1 MLSRCYQIAVD
12 KELGVI
18 VISFQG
24 KIYPKDMVEMLGE
37 LFDHQDYR
45 LDFPTVY
52 DFSGSAAIGY
62 QIDVMAFVKR
72 LGQYRSSSS
81 LHKRIGVIVKTPNQ
95 KFLINVFLKFAPSFN
110 LELKVFDEAKPCV
123 TWIKEGADDQ
133 EKLCQLLKA
142 NKEELAKRLDP
153 LV

>member
-72 LGQYRSSSS
+72 LGQYRSSTS